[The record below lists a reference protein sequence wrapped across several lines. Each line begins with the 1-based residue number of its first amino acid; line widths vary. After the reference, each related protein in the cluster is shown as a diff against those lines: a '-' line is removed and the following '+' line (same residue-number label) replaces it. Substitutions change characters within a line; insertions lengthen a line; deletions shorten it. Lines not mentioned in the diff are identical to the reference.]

1 MNNNGIGV
9 INILSLEEGEYN
21 MLDQKTIREFIN
33 DLGSNSPAPGGG
45 SVAALGASIASALG
59 AMVFNL
65 TVGKKAYN
73 EYSDED
79 KMLVDKNLEQCL
91 ECKDKFL
98 ELMNKDR
105 EVFLILMSAFKL
117 PKESIDEKKVR
128 SIKIQEGYQG
138 ALEVPMRVAEE
149 SYKIYEYVIAA
160 AKLGNKNAI
169 SDAGVSA
176 LMLQA
181 SIESAILNVKIN
193 LSSIKDETYKEEI
206 KMRCEELI
214 TLGRLKRDEI
224 LSVAN
229 DSI

>member
-1 MNNNGIGV
+1 
-9 INILSLEEGEYN
+9 
-21 MLDQKTIREFIN
+21 MLDQKTVREFIN
-33 DLGSNSPAPGGG
+33 ELGSNSPAPGGG
-45 SVAALGASIASALG
+45 SVAALGASLASALG

-79 KMLVDKNLEQCL
+79 KMLIDKNLENCL
-91 ECKDKFL
+91 YHKDEFL
-98 ELMNKDR
+98 ELMNKDT
-105 EVFLILMSAFKL
+105 EAFLILMAAFKL
-117 PKESIDEKKVR
+117 PKESDEEKKAR
-128 SIKIQEGYQG
+128 SAKIQEGYQE
-138 ALEVPMRVAEE
+138 ALEIPLRVAEE
-149 SYKIYEYVIAA
+149 AYKIYEYVKIA

-206 KMRCEELI
+206 KAKCNELVKQ
-214 TLGRLKRDEI
+214 GRLKRDEI
-224 LSVAN
+224 LAVVN
-229 DSI
+229 ESI